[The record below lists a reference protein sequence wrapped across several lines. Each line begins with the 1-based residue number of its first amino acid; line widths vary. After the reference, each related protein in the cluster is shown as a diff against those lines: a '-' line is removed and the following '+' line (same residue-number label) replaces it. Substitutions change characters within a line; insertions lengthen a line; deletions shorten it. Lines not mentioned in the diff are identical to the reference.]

1 MLHPFIIFIWTLFQ
15 ILIGYNLILPLV
27 LFFFYKISEQFTRPV
42 PVDRQQSEYDYA
54 IIITA
59 YEQTD
64 LLPSVV
70 DSILKLNYKNYL
82 IYIVADN
89 CDVSGLHFNDDRVIV
104 LRPEEILASNTAS
117 HFYAISN
124 FRRNHELLTII
135 DSDNLV
141 KANYL
146 NELNKWFDKG
156 FVAVQG
162 LRKAKNLDST
172 IAALDAA
179 RDMYYHFYDGEILFR
194 LGSSATLSGSGMAF
208 RTDLYI
214 NTLENSQV
222 KGAGFD
228 KFLQFAIINKG
239 YRIAFAKDAIVF
251 DEKTSG
257 SGQLVKQRSRW
268 IYAWFKYVLNGFT
281 LLKKGLLNTNL
292 NQFLFSLII
301 LRPPLFIFLL
311 LSVLCTLI
319 NVFINPLAAL
329 IWFCALICF
338 IVGFALSIIQKNT
351 DQRIYRSLSGIPMF
365 IFYQILSLFRVRS
378 ANKISV
384 ATRHVHK
391 KNVEEI

>member
-15 ILIGYNLILPLV
+15 ILIGYNLILPLI
-27 LFFFYKISEQFTRPV
+27 LFFFYRIKVQFTKPESID
-42 PVDRQQSEYDYA
+42 PQQSEYDYA
-54 IIITA
+54 IIVTA

-64 LLPSVV
+64 LLSSVV

-82 IYIVADN
+82 VYIVADN
-89 CDVSGLHFNDDRVIV
+89 CDVSELQFNDDRIIV
-104 LRPEEILASNTAS
+104 LRPDEILASNTAS
-117 HFYAISN
+117 HFYAISH
-124 FRRNHELLTII
+124 FKRNHELLTII

-141 KANYL
+141 QANYL
-146 NELNKWFDKG
+146 HELNKWFDKG
-156 FVAVQG
+156 FLAVQG
-162 LRKAKNLDST
+162 LRKAKNLNST

-214 NTLENSQV
+214 DTLKNNQV

-228 KFLQFAIINKG
+228 KFLQYAIVNKG
-239 YRIAFAKDAIVF
+239 YRIAFAKDAILF

-268 IYAWFKYVLNGFT
+268 IYAWFKYFLNGFS
-281 LLKKGLLNTNL
+281 LLKKGILNLNL

-311 LSVLCTLI
+311 LSVLCTI
-319 NVFINPLAAL
+319 VNVFINPQIAI
-329 IWFCALICF
+329 IWILALICF
-338 IVGFALSIIQKNT
+338 ITGFSISIIQKNT
-351 DQRIYRSLSGIPMF
+351 DRRIYRALSGIPMF
-365 IFYQILSLFRVRS
+365 IFYQISSLLRVRS